1 MRFSHGVPGRLLVV
15 VLVFLLFLPLFFLR
29 SSPGSLNL
37 SEAAACLG
45 SLLLYIL
52 LERFISRLQVT
63 TVLALTILLAAS
75 VLALA
80 LFIAPSLDE
89 ESVHVQDTERFF
101 PVKADEQHSQLSDS
115 FAFSS
120 NPEIQNSI
128 NKLAISGGEAIRN
141 ARLFSGTGTIGRTLG
156 AVGNVTSATAEIL
169 IRTVYSGSN
178 VSREDSIL
186 FSDGAVDESGAF
198 LRLIALIAAVTASI
212 ALLICLKYLVLV
224 ERSKGTLFWFRVLL
238 ITLLLRILYVSF
250 GFEQMLQ
257 QVVSGFDNADILLS
271 ISPLYVLLMIFSI
284 LNGFRT
290 KWIHYLN
297 RWRKYLALSG
307 SIVVLVLAQSVLQ
320 LYFSGRLTFP
330 SLALGTLVGSVF
342 TVLLIFSAIA
352 ALSILFFLPSARL
365 VDRKLDQ
372 LRILDGLGQSIYST
386 FDEEKIVSSSTT
398 LGRRLSGADT
408 CWAVQL
414 DDGTFSHWNSPYH
427 TRKDNIIFPDKWH
440 SEVLHEL
447 EESGRTLL
455 LNRYPSSSLARIAG
469 KSSASPGSLLAAL
482 LKVRKQTVGI
492 LYASTARQ
500 FGFMNESRGLFET
513 FARQIAAAIENARL
527 METELER
534 QRYQEELAIARSI
547 QEGLLPG
554 NLPEMKGFDIAGISV
569 QSQQV
574 GGDYYDVIELPDNLC
589 GIAIADVSGKGT
601 AAALLMA
608 ALQSALHAV
617 APGMGA
623 NAGGVVEKLNR
634 LMSKRIPDDKFITFF
649 YGVLDPVNGT
659 LNYCCAG
666 HDPPLLVNG
675 DRTVEKLAEG
685 GLVLGIMEDAEY
697 KTAITH
703 LSDKKKLLLY
713 TDGITES
720 MNVADEEEFGVTR
733 LADFVAEHESSRSS
747 VILEKLLDTLET
759 YRDQVPANDDM
770 TLLMISCTDCTDSPA
785 FDESSIENG

>member
-1 MRFSHGVPGRLLVV
+1 MRCKGVPGKLLVV
-15 VLVFLLFLPLFFLR
+15 ILALLLFLPLFFLK
-29 SSPGSLNL
+29 SSPGSFSM

-45 SLLLYIL
+45 ALFLYSL
-52 LERFISRLQVT
+52 LERFISRLQLT
-63 TVLALTILLAAS
+63 NVLGLTILLVAS
-75 VLALA
+75 VFALA
-80 LFIAPSLDE
+80 LFITPFLDE
-89 ESVHVQDTERFF
+89 ESIHVQDTEESF
-101 PVKADEQHSQLSDS
+101 PEKTVDQHSQLSDS
-115 FAFSS
+115 SVFSS

-128 NKLAISGGEAIRN
+128 NRLAISSGEAIRN
-141 ARLFSGTGTIGRTLG
+141 AGLFSGTGTIGRTLG

-169 IRTVYSGSN
+169 IRTVYFGSN
-178 VSREDSIL
+178 VAREDSIL
-186 FSDGAVDESGAF
+186 LSEGAVDESGAF
-198 LRLIALIAAVTASI
+198 LRLMALIVAVTASI

-224 ERSKGTLFWFRVLL
+224 ERRKGTLFWFRVLL

-250 GFEQMLQ
+250 GLEQLVQ
-257 QVVSGFDNADILLS
+257 RAVSGFGNADILLS
-271 ISPLYVLLMIFSI
+271 ISPFYVLLMIFSI

-320 LYFSGRLTFP
+320 LYFSGRLTFS

-342 TVLLIFSAIA
+342 TILLIFSAIA

-372 LRILDGLGQSIYST
+372 LRTLDGLGQSIYST
-386 FDEEKIVSSSTT
+386 FDEKKIVSSSTT

-408 CWAVQL
+408 CWAVKL
-414 DDGTFSHWNSPYH
+414 DDSTFSRWKTPHH
-427 TRKDNIIFPDKWH
+427 TRREEVGFPDEWH
-440 SEVLHEL
+440 SEVRNQL
-447 EESGRTLL
+447 EESGSTLL
-455 LNRYPSSSLARIAG
+455 LNRYPSSSLSRIAG
-469 KSSASPGSLLAAL
+469 KKSPSPGSLLAAL
-482 LKVRKQTVGI
+482 LKVRKHTVGI
-492 LYASTARQ
+492 LYASTNRQ

-534 QRYQEELAIARSI
+534 LRYQEELAIARSI
-547 QEGLLPG
+547 QEELLPG
-554 NLPEMKGFDIAGISV
+554 DLPSIPGFDIAGISV

-617 APGMGA
+617 APGMGG
-623 NAGGVVEKLNR
+623 NAGCVVERLNR
-634 LMSKRIPDDKFITFF
+634 LMSGRMPDDKFITFF
-649 YGVLDPVNGT
+649 YGVLDPVKGT
-659 LNYCCAG
+659 LSYCCAG
-666 HDPPLLVNG
+666 HDPPLLING
-675 DRTVEKLAEG
+675 DGTAEKLAEG
-685 GLVLGIMEDAEY
+685 GLVLGVMEDAEY
-697 KTAITH
+697 MTATIR
-703 LSDKKKLLLY
+703 LSDNKRLLLY

-720 MNVADEEEFGVTR
+720 MSVDDEEEFGVVR
-733 LADFVAEHESSRSS
+733 LADFMAEHESSGSS
-747 VILEKLLDTLET
+747 DVIEKLLDTLET

-770 TLLMISCTDCTDSPA
+770 TLLMISCSDHTGS
-785 FDESSIENG
+785 FVSNGSSTENG

>member
-1 MRFSHGVPGRLLVV
+1 MRSKGVPGKLMVA
-15 VLVFLLFLPLFFLR
+15 VLALLLFLPLFFLK
-29 SSPGSLNL
+29 SSPGSLSL

-45 SLLLYIL
+45 ALFLYIL
-52 LERFISRLQVT
+52 LKRFISRLQLT
-63 TVLALTILLAAS
+63 NVLGLTILLVAS
-75 VLALA
+75 VFALV
-80 LFIAPSLDE
+80 LFITPSLDE
-89 ESVHVQDTERFF
+89 ESISLQDTEESF
-101 PVKADEQHSQLSDS
+101 PEKTADQHLQLSDS
-115 FAFSS
+115 SVFSS
-120 NPEIQNSI
+120 NPEIQKSI
-128 NKLAISGGEAIRN
+128 NRLALSSGEAIRN
-141 ARLFSGTGTIGRTLG
+141 AGLFSGTGTIGRTLG

-178 VSREDSIL
+178 VTREDSIL
-186 FSDGAVDESGAF
+186 FSDGEADASGGI

-224 ERSKGTLFWFRVLL
+224 ERRKGTLFWFRVLL

-250 GFEQMLQ
+250 GFEQLVQ
-257 QVVSGFDNADILLS
+257 RAVSGFGNADILLS
-271 ISPLYVLLMIFSI
+271 ISPFYVLLMIFSI

-320 LYFSGRLTFP
+320 MYFSGRLTIS

-342 TVLLIFSAIA
+342 TILLIFSALA

-372 LRILDGLGQSIYST
+372 LRTLDGLGQSIYST
-386 FDEEKIVSSSTT
+386 FDEEKIISSSTT

-408 CWAVQL
+408 CWAVKL
-414 DDGTFSHWNSPYH
+414 DDGTFSRWKTPHS
-427 TRKDNIIFPDKWH
+427 RKEKFIFPDEWH
-440 SEVLHEL
+440 SEVRNQL
-447 EESGRTLL
+447 EESGGTLL
-455 LNRYPSSSLARIAG
+455 LNRYPSSSLSRIAG
-469 KSSASPGSLLAAL
+469 KKSYSPGSLLAAL

-492 LYASTARQ
+492 LYASTNHQ
-500 FGFMNESRGLFET
+500 FGFMNESSGLFET

-547 QEGLLPG
+547 QEELLPG
-554 NLPEMKGFDIAGISV
+554 DIPSIPGFDIAGISV

-574 GGDYYDVIELPDNLC
+574 GGDYYDVIKLPDNLC

-623 NAGGVVEKLNR
+623 NAGGVVERLNR
-634 LMSKRIPDDKFITFF
+634 LMSSRMPDDKFITFF
-649 YGVLDPVNGT
+649 YGVLDPVEGT
-659 LNYCCAG
+659 LSYCCAG
-666 HDPPLLVNG
+666 HDPPLLING
-675 DRTVEKLAEG
+675 DGTVEKLAEG
-685 GLVLGIMEDAEY
+685 GLVLGVMEGAGY
-697 KTAITH
+697 KTATTR
-703 LSDKKKLLLY
+703 LSDKNRLLLY

-720 MNVADEEEFGVTR
+720 MNVNDEEEFGVVR
-733 LADFVAEHESSRSS
+733 LADFVSEHESSGSS
-747 VILEKLLDTLET
+747 AILEKLLDTLET

-770 TLLMISCTDCTDSPA
+770 TLLMISCSDHTGS
-785 FDESSIENG
+785 FVSNGSSTEIG

>member
-1 MRFSHGVPGRLLVV
+1 MRFKGIPGKLLLVV
-15 VLVFLLFLPLFFLR
+15 LALLLFLPLFFLR
-29 SSPGSLNL
+29 SSPDSLSL

-45 SLLLYIL
+45 ALLLYIL
-52 LERFISRLQVT
+52 LERFISRLQIT
-63 TVLALTILLAAS
+63 NVLALTILLAAS
-75 VLALA
+75 VFALA
-80 LFIAPSLDE
+80 IYVAPSLNED
-89 ESVHVQDTERFF
+89 SVHVQDTEESF
-101 PVKADEQHSQLSDS
+101 PVKTAGQHSQLSDS
-115 FAFSS
+115 SVFSS

-128 NKLAISGGEAIRN
+128 NKLAINGGEAIRN
-141 ARLFSGTGTIGRTLG
+141 AGLFSGTGAVGRTLG
-156 AVGNVTSATAEIL
+156 AVGNVTSATAEVL
-169 IRTVYSGSN
+169 IRTLYSGSN
-178 VSREDSIL
+178 VAREDSIFL
-186 FSDGAVDESGAF
+186 SEGVVDESGAF

-224 ERSKGTLFWFRVLL
+224 ERRKGTLFWFRVLL

-250 GFEQMLQ
+250 GLEQLVQ
-257 QVVSGFDNADILLS
+257 RAVSGFGNADILLS
-271 ISPLYVLLMIFSI
+271 ISPFYVFLMIFSI

-307 SIVVLVLAQSVLQ
+307 SIVVLVLSQSVLQ
-320 LYFSGRLTFP
+320 MYFSGRLTFS

-342 TVLLIFSAIA
+342 TILLIFSALA

-372 LRILDGLGQSIYST
+372 LRTLDGLGQSIYST

-408 CWAVQL
+408 CWAVKL
-414 DDGTFSHWNSPYH
+414 DDGTFSRWKTPNS
-427 TRKDNIIFPDKWH
+427 RKEKYIFPDEWH
-440 SEVLHEL
+440 SEVRNQL
-447 EESGRTLL
+447 EESGGSLL
-455 LNRYPSSSLARIAG
+455 LNRYPSSSLSRIAG
-469 KSSASPGSLLAAL
+469 KKSSSPGSLLAAP
-482 LKVRKQTVGI
+482 LKVRKHTVGI
-492 LYASTARQ
+492 LYASTNRQ
-500 FGFMNESRGLFET
+500 FGFMNESTGLFET

-534 QRYQEELAIARSI
+534 QRYHEELAIARSI
-547 QEGLLPG
+547 QEELLPG
-554 NLPEMKGFDIAGISV
+554 ALPSVPGFDIAGISV
-569 QSQQV
+569 QSRQV
-574 GGDYYDVIELPDNLC
+574 GGDYYDVIELPGSLC

-623 NAGGVVEKLNR
+623 NAGGVVERLNR
-634 LMSKRIPDDKFITFF
+634 LMSNRIPDDKFITFF
-649 YGVLDPVNGT
+649 YGVLDPLKGT

-666 HDPPLLVNG
+666 HDPPLLING
-675 DRTVEKLAEG
+675 EGTVEKLAEG

-697 KTAITH
+697 ITATTH
-703 LSDKKKLLLY
+703 LSDNKRLLLY

-720 MNVADEEEFGVTR
+720 MSVDDEEEFGVVR
-733 LADFVAEHESSRSS
+733 LADFVAEHETSRSS

-770 TLLMISCTDCTDSPA
+770 TLLMISCSDHTERAVTNG
-785 FDESSIENG
+785 SSIED

>member
-1 MRFSHGVPGRLLVV
+1 MRFNSGVPGRLLLA
-15 VLVFLLFLPLFFLR
+15 VLALLLFLPLFFLR
-29 SSPGSLNL
+29 SSSGSLSL

-45 SLLLYIL
+45 ALLLYIL
-52 LERFISRLQVT
+52 LERFISRFQVT
-63 TVLALTILLAAS
+63 TVLTLTILLAAF
-75 VLALA
+75 VFALA

-89 ESVHVQDTERFF
+89 ESVQIQDTKESV
-101 PVKADEQHSQLSDS
+101 PLKTADQHSQLSDS
-115 FAFSS
+115 SLFTS

-128 NKLAISGGEAIRN
+128 NRLAISSGEAIRN
-141 ARLFSGTGTIGRTLG
+141 SGLFSGTGTVGRTLG
-156 AVGNVTSATAEIL
+156 AVGNVTSATAEVL

-178 VSREDSIL
+178 VTREDSIL
-186 FSDGAVDESGAF
+186 FSERVADESGAI
-198 LRLIALIAAVTASI
+198 LRLLALIIAATASI

-224 ERSKGTLFWFRVLL
+224 ERRKGTLFWFRVLL
-238 ITLLLRILYVSF
+238 MTLLLRILYVSF
-250 GFEQMLQ
+250 GLEQMLQ
-257 QVVSGFDNADILLS
+257 QVASGFDNADILLS
-271 ISPLYVLLMIFSI
+271 ISPWYVLLMIFSI

-297 RWRKYLALSG
+297 RWRKYFALSG
-307 SIVVLVLAQSVLQ
+307 SIVVLALAQSVLQ
-320 LYFSGRLTFP
+320 MYFSGRLTFS

-342 TVLLIFSAIA
+342 TILLIFSALA

-386 FDEEKIVSSSTT
+386 FDEEKIVSASTT

-414 DDGTFSHWNSPYH
+414 DDSTFSHWKTPHSQ
-427 TRKDNIIFPDKWH
+427 KEKCFFPDEWH
-440 SEVLHEL
+440 SEVRNQL

-455 LNRYPSSSLARIAG
+455 LNRYPSSSLSRIAG
-469 KSSASPGSLLAAL
+469 KDSPSPGSLLAAL

-492 LYASTARQ
+492 LYASTNKQ

-513 FARQIAAAIENARL
+513 FARQIAAAVENARL

-547 QEGLLPG
+547 QEELLPG

-623 NAGGVVEKLNR
+623 NAGGVVERLNR
-634 LMSKRIPDDKFITFF
+634 LMSGRMPDDKFITFF
-649 YGVLDPVNGT
+649 YGVLDPMNGT
-659 LNYCCAG
+659 FNYCCAG
-666 HDPPLLVNG
+666 HDPPLLVHSDG
-675 DRTVEKLAEG
+675 TVEKLAEG
-685 GLVLGIMEDAEY
+685 GLVLGIMEDTEY
-697 KTAITH
+697 MTATIR
-703 LSDKKKLLLY
+703 LSDNKRLLLY
-713 TDGITES
+713 TDGITEC
-720 MNVADEEEFGVTR
+720 MNVDDEEEFGVKR
-733 LADFVAEHESSRSS
+733 LADFVVEHESSRSS
-747 VILEKLLDTLET
+747 AILERLLDTLET
-759 YRDQVPANDDM
+759 YRDRVPANDDM
-770 TLLMISCTDCTDSPA
+770 TLLMISCSDYADS
-785 FDESSIENG
+785 FIFNGSSTENG

>member
-1 MRFSHGVPGRLLVV
+1 MRCKGVPGKLLVV
-15 VLVFLLFLPLFFLR
+15 VLALLLFLPLFFPR
-29 SSPGSLNL
+29 SSPGRLSL

-45 SLLLYIL
+45 ALFLYIL
-52 LERFISRLQVT
+52 LERFISRLQLT
-63 TVLALTILLAAS
+63 NVLALTILLTAF
-75 VLALA
+75 VLALT

-89 ESVHVQDTERFF
+89 ESVHIKDTAESAPLER
-101 PVKADEQHSQLSDS
+101 ADHHPQLSDS
-115 FAFSS
+115 SVFSS
-120 NPEIQNSI
+120 NPEIQSSI
-128 NKLAISGGEAIRN
+128 NRLAMSSGEAIRN
-141 ARLFSGTGTIGRTLG
+141 AGLFSGTGTVGRTLG
-156 AVGNVTSATAEIL
+156 AVGSVTSATAEIL
-169 IRTVYSGSN
+169 IKTVYFGSN
-178 VSREDSIL
+178 VTREDSIL
-186 FSDGAVDESGAF
+186 FSDRAADASGDF
-198 LRLIALIAAVTASI
+198 LRLIALIVAVTASI

-238 ITLLLRILYVSF
+238 MILLLRILYVSF
-250 GFEQMLQ
+250 GLEQMVQ
-257 QVVSGFDNADILLS
+257 QAVSGFGNADILLS
-271 ISPLYVLLMIFSI
+271 ISPFYVLLMIFSI

-307 SIVVLVLAQSVLQ
+307 SIVVLVIAQSVLQ
-320 LYFSGRLTFP
+320 LYFSGRLTFS

-342 TVLLIFSAIA
+342 TILLIFSAIA

-408 CWAVQL
+408 CWAVKF
-414 DDGTFSHWNSPYH
+414 DDSTFSRWKTSYS
-427 TRKDNIIFPDKWH
+427 RKEKFVFPDEWH
-440 SEVLHEL
+440 SEVRNQI
-447 EESGRTLL
+447 EESGGTLL
-455 LNRYPSSSLARIAG
+455 LNRYPSSSLSRIAG
-469 KSSASPGSLLAAL
+469 KKSSSPGSLLAAL
-482 LKVRKQTVGI
+482 LKVRKHTVGI
-492 LYASTARQ
+492 LYASTNHQ

-547 QEGLLPG
+547 QEELLPG
-554 NLPEMKGFDIAGISV
+554 NLPSIPGFDIAGISV

-617 APGMGA
+617 APGMGG
-623 NAGGVVEKLNR
+623 NAGGVVERLNR
-634 LMSKRIPDDKFITFF
+634 LMSSRMPDDKFITFF

-659 LNYCCAG
+659 LRYCCAG
-666 HDPPLLVNG
+666 HDPPLLVNADG
-675 DRTVEKLAEG
+675 TVEKLAEG

-697 KTAITH
+697 TTAITR
-703 LSDKKKLLLY
+703 LSDKNRLLLY

-720 MNVADEEEFGVTR
+720 MSVDDEEELGVIR
-733 LADFVAEHESSRSS
+733 LTDVVAEHEFSRSS

-770 TLLMISCTDCTDSPA
+770 TLLMISCSDHTDSSA
-785 FDESSIENG
+785 SNGSSTENG

>member
-1 MRFSHGVPGRLLVV
+1 MRFKGAPGKLLVMA
-15 VLVFLLFLPLFFLR
+15 LALLLFLPLFFPR
-29 SSPGSLNL
+29 SSQGSLNL

-45 SLLLYIL
+45 ALLLYVI

-63 TVLALTILLAAS
+63 NVLALTILLAAF
-75 VLALA
+75 VFALA

-89 ESVHVQDTERFF
+89 ESVHIQDTSESV
-101 PVKADEQHSQLSDS
+101 PLETSDQHSPLSDS
-115 FAFSS
+115 SVFSS

-128 NKLAISGGEAIRN
+128 NRLAISGGEAIRN
-141 ARLFSGTGTIGRTLG
+141 AGLFSGTGTIGRTLG

-178 VSREDSIL
+178 VAREDSML
-186 FSDGAVDESGAF
+186 LSEGAADESGAF
-198 LRLIALIAAVTASI
+198 LRLIALIVAVTASI

-224 ERSKGTLFWFRVLL
+224 ERGKGTLFWFRVLL
-238 ITLLLRILYVSF
+238 MTLLLRVLYVSF
-250 GFEQMLQ
+250 GLEQLVQ
-257 QVVSGFDNADILLS
+257 QAVSGFDNVDILLS

-307 SIVVLVLAQSVLQ
+307 SIVVLILAQSVLQ
-320 LYFSGRLTFP
+320 LYFSGRLTFS

-342 TVLLIFSAIA
+342 TILLIFSAIA

-386 FDEEKIVSSSTT
+386 FDEEKIISSSTT

-414 DDGTFSHWNSPYH
+414 DDSTISHWKLPH
-427 TRKDNIIFPDKWH
+427 HPRREELVFPDEWH
-440 SEVLHEL
+440 SEVLQHL
-447 EESGRTLL
+447 KESGGTLL
-455 LNRYPSSSLARIAG
+455 LNRYPSSSLSRIAG
-469 KSSASPGSLLAAL
+469 KNSLSPGSLLAAL
-482 LKVRKQTVGI
+482 LRVRKQTVGI
-492 LYASTARQ
+492 LYASTTRQ

-547 QEGLLPG
+547 QEELLPG
-554 NLPEMKGFDIAGISV
+554 NLPSITGFDIAGISV

-617 APGMGA
+617 APGMGG
-623 NAGGVVEKLNR
+623 NAGGVVERLNR
-634 LMSKRIPDDKFITFF
+634 LMSGRMPDDKFVTFF
-649 YGVLDPVNGT
+649 YGVLDPMKGT

-666 HDPPLLVNG
+666 HDPPLLINADG
-675 DRTVEKLAEG
+675 TVEKLSEG
-685 GLVLGIMEDAEY
+685 GLVLGIMKDAEY
-697 KTAITH
+697 MTATAR
-703 LSDKKKLLLY
+703 LSDNKRLLLY

-720 MNVADEEEFGVTR
+720 MSMDDEEEFGVTR
-733 LADFVAEHESSRSS
+733 LADFVAEHESSGSS

-759 YRDQVPANDDM
+759 YRNQVPANDDM
-770 TLLMISCTDCTDSPA
+770 TLLMISCSDHT
-785 FDESSIENG
+785 ESSVSNGSSNKNE

>member
-1 MRFSHGVPGRLLVV
+1 MRFKGVPGKLLFV
-15 VLVFLLFLPLFFLR
+15 VLALLLFLPLFFLR
-29 SSPGSLNL
+29 SSPDSLNL

-45 SLLLYIL
+45 ALLLYIL
-52 LERFISRLQVT
+52 LERFISRIQLT
-63 TVLALTILLAAS
+63 TVLALTILLVAS
-75 VLALA
+75 VFSLA
-80 LFIAPSLDE
+80 LFIAPSLDK
-89 ESVHVQDTERFF
+89 ESVHVQDTEESF
-101 PVKADEQHSQLSDS
+101 PVETADQQSQLSDS
-115 FAFSS
+115 SAFSS

-128 NKLAISGGEAIRN
+128 NRLAISGGEAIRN
-141 ARLFSGTGTIGRTLG
+141 AGLFSGTGTVGRTLG
-156 AVGNVTSATAEIL
+156 AVGNVTSATAEVL
-169 IRTVYSGSN
+169 IRTVYFGSN
-178 VSREDSIL
+178 VARGDSIL
-186 FSDGAVDESGAF
+186 LSEGVIDESGAF
-198 LRLIALIAAVTASI
+198 LRLIALIIAVTASI
-212 ALLICLKYLVLV
+212 ALLVCLKYLILV
-224 ERSKGTLFWFRVLL
+224 ERRKGTLFWFRVLL
-238 ITLLLRILYVSF
+238 MILLLRILYVSF
-250 GFEQMLQ
+250 GLEQMLQ

-284 LNGFRT
+284 VNGFRT

-320 LYFSGRLTFP
+320 LYFSGRLTFS

-342 TVLLIFSAIA
+342 TILLIFSAIA

-386 FDEEKIVSSSTT
+386 FDEEKIVAYSTT
-398 LGRRLSGADT
+398 LGKRLSGADT

-414 DDGTFSHWNSPYH
+414 VDSTFSRWKPLQR
-427 TRKDNIIFPDKWH
+427 TRREELGFPDEWH
-440 SEVLHEL
+440 SEVRNQL
-447 EESGRTLL
+447 EESGGTLL
-455 LNRYPSSSLARIAG
+455 LNRYPSSSLSRIAG
-469 KSSASPGSLLAAL
+469 KKLPSPGSLLAAL
-482 LKVRKQTVGI
+482 LKVRKHTVGI
-492 LYASTARQ
+492 LYASTNHQ

-547 QEGLLPG
+547 QEELLPG
-554 NLPEMKGFDIAGISV
+554 DIPSIPGFDIAGISV

-574 GGDYYDVIELPDNLC
+574 GGDYYDVIELPGNLC

-623 NAGGVVEKLNR
+623 NAGGVVERLNR
-634 LMSKRIPDDKFITFF
+634 LMSGRMPDDKFITFF
-649 YGVLDPVNGT
+649 YGVLDPMNET

-666 HDPPLLVNG
+666 HDPPLLVNIDG
-675 DRTVEKLAEG
+675 TVEKLAEG

-697 KTAITH
+697 TTAITR
-703 LSDKKKLLLY
+703 LSDSKRLLLY

-720 MNVADEEEFGVTR
+720 MSVGDEEEFGVIR
-733 LADFVAEHESSRSS
+733 LTDFVAEHEPCRSS
-747 VILEKLLDTLET
+747 VILEKLLDTL
-759 YRDQVPANDDM
+759 
-770 TLLMISCTDCTDSPA
+770 
-785 FDESSIENG
+785 